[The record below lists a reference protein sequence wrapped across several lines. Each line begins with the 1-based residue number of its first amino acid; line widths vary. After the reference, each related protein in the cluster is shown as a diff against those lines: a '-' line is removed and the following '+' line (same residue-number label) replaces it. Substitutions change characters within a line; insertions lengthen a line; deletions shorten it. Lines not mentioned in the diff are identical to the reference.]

1 MISIIFFLIHFI
13 CYWCM
18 VFIYDKNI
26 KKNVFYN
33 SVLLSLKN
41 QIVYTLPLIYILF
54 KFYPISYDNFL
65 FSFLYIPIL
74 VITGD
79 IYFYISHFPL
89 HSRLLFKYHKTHHAG
104 TTHVAKSLDADFM
117 EHVFGNLGS
126 FICGILILK
135 YFNHVINIYV
145 LGLWVGIITIN
156 VCTSHINGESSLN
169 NGLHKIHHKKLNCNY
184 GNGFYIMDKIFGTYK
199 N

>member
-1 MISIIFFLIHFI
+1 
-13 CYWCM
+13 M

-26 KKNVFYN
+26 KKTVFYN

-41 QIVYTLPLIYILF
+41 QVLYTFPTMYALSNY
-54 KFYPISYDNFL
+54 YPIIYDNFL

-89 HSRLLFKYHKTHHAG
+89 HSKLLFKYHKTHHTG

-126 FICGILILK
+126 FLCGILILK

-145 LGLWVGIITIN
+145 LGLWIGIITIN
-156 VCTSHINGESSLN
+156 VCTSHINGESYLN
-169 NGLHKIHHKKLNCNY
+169 NGLHKIHHTYLNCNY

>member
-1 MISIIFFLIHFI
+1 MISIIIFSIHFI
-13 CYWCM
+13 CYWGM

-26 KKNVFYN
+26 KEKVFYN

-41 QIVYTLPLIYILF
+41 QLLYTLPTIYILF
-54 KFYPISYDNFL
+54 KYYPISYDNFL

-89 HSRLLFKYHKTHHAG
+89 HTKVLFKYHKTHHTG

-135 YFNHVINIYV
+135 YFNHVINIYI
-145 LGLWVGIITIN
+145 LGLWIGIITIN
-156 VCTSHINGESSLN
+156 VCTSHINGKSSLN
-169 NGLHKIHHKKLNCNY
+169 NGLHKIHHNKLNCNY

>member
-26 KKNVFYN
+26 KKTVFYN
-33 SVLLSLKN
+33 SILLSLKN
-41 QIVYTLPLIYILF
+41 QLLYTFPSMYILF
-54 KFYPISYDNFL
+54 NYYPISYDNFL
-65 FSFLYIPIL
+65 FSFLYIPLL

-89 HSRLLFKYHKTHHAG
+89 HSRLLFKYHKTHHTG
-104 TTHVAKSLDADFM
+104 TTHVAKSLDADLI
-117 EHVFGNLGS
+117 EHIFGNLGS
-126 FICGILILK
+126 FLCGILILK
-135 YFNHVINIYV
+135 YFNHIINIYV
-145 LGLWVGIITIN
+145 LGLWIGIITIN

-199 N
+199 K